1 MVIFSYRRRRQQGT
15 TLKNVTPLGTAYIS
29 PVNFYGLRVEYSD
42 AAVDYDDRGVPQL
55 LVQRNASF
63 RLFGSDWTEKTI
75 FVLTEKIGEKGGPCE
90 FPVGEIQGVR
100 TIFVYEIRFFH
111 LI

>member
-1 MVIFSYRRRRQQGT
+1 MDFFCRQRRQQGS

-42 AAVDYDDRGVPQL
+42 AAIDYDDRGVPQL

-75 FVLTEKIGEKGGPCE
+75 FVLTEKIGDKGGPCE
-90 FPVGEIQGVR
+90 FPVGEVQEVR
-100 TIFVYEIRFFH
+100 IVYFFY
-111 LI
+111 